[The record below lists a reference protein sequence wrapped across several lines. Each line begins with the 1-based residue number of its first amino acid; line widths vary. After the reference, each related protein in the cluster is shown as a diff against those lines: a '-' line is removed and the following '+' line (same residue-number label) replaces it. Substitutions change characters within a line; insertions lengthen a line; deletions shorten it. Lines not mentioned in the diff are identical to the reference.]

1 VDIVCQICDKEG
13 HAARDC
19 WWRHEDDDDDSREDK
34 EAQIASYSIDTN
46 WYPDTGATHHIT
58 GELHNLTVCDKYK
71 GHDKVNTANGQ
82 GMSISHVG
90 HSTIHNQVQNFHLR
104 NILHVPTASKN
115 LLSVRRFT
123 LDNSLFVE
131 FHPFFFLI
139 KDQVMRKIVHRGCCV
154 GGLYPLIS
162 SLVSSSPQK
171 HAFAASKPSQSK
183 WHSRLGHLSYC
194 QANS

>member
-1 VDIVCQICDKEG
+1 
-13 HAARDC
+13 
-19 WWRHEDDDDDSREDK
+19 
-34 EAQIASYSIDTN
+34 
-46 WYPDTGATHHIT
+46 
-58 GELHNLTVCDKYK
+58 VCDKYK

-183 WHSRLGHLSYC
+183 WHSRLGHPSLAIVKQILSKNKLPFVRDSSIDLVCDPC
-194 QANS
+194 QQAKSHQLQYPVSTSVSTAPLQLIFSDVWGPAP